1 MEHKRTL
8 IKTTLK
14 TISKIPLKTTYKLI
28 TLLTVL
34 SLTMSLT
41 GCGVIKAFMTVR
53 DNDSNT
59 KEETANDGNDETET
73 ANNGNSG
80 DSTLNDGSNSSGE
93 GAVNNGTDSSGNDA
107 DTSKDGGE
115 TKDGSETKDGGETK
129 DDIKTKES
137 DSAKD
142 TNADSSAGKST
153 LDDNTEFEHK
163 IPVSEGKDRLLS
175 RQELKT
181 VEEDLNSVRF
191 NGFTSQ
197 EFSSP
202 ENIYWDEVFYNEAMI
217 ETPGIDRA
225 KIEQEYLEKMGWD
238 EIYIDLG
245 WIGKPQVEE
254 FMEETSGIPAN
265 DAKHPLTWEYL
276 PDDDLYVS
284 AHGDTNYMP
293 ITLDSGTI
301 EGDEIHLYY
310 TVTDYDSYEHPFE
323 LIIKETATGYRFI
336 SNLWTPPEGRD
347 EAVRKVYE
355 QIITEYENGIRDHL
369 SGEQFMGRNMSPV
382 ASWTYTKN
390 ASDGRDPLELTGYYM
405 EDLNHDGYDELIIG
419 EITQDKIMPVFE
431 IRSIRLGSWNRV
443 CMSNDDFQYYLAQ
456 DGCVYE
462 YNLNEPTRYE
472 SLIKERIEGA
482 YHFLEPVEG
491 VIRSP
496 MEDDS
501 GTNPYFFVKD
511 SITPREGDHISKEMY
526 KGFFGKAQKEYRDI
540 PYTTFE

>member
-1 MEHKRTL
+1 M
-8 IKTTLK
+8 
-14 TISKIPLKTTYKLI
+14 
-28 TLLTVL
+28 
-34 SLTMSLT
+34 
-41 GCGVIKAFMTVR
+41 IKALMTVR
-53 DNDSNT
+53 DNASNT
-59 KEETANDGNDETET
+59 KDETANDGNDGTDT
-73 ANNGNSG
+73 ANDGTSG
-80 DSTLNDGSNSSGE
+80 DITSDD
-93 GAVNNGTDSSGNDA
+93 GAVNDGTDSSGNDA
-107 DTSKDGGE
+107 DTSKDGSETNDGST
-115 TKDGSETKDGGETK
+115 TKDT
-129 DDIKTKES
+129 
-137 DSAKD
+137 DSNDKAK
-142 TNADSSAGKST
+142 ADSSDGKTT

-163 IPVSEGKDRLLS
+163 IPVTEGKDRLLS

-181 VEEDLNSVRF
+181 VEEDLNSIRF

-202 ENIYWDEVFYNEAMI
+202 EDIYWDEVFYNEAMI
-217 ETPGIDRA
+217 ETPGIDRN
-225 KIEQEYLEKMGWD
+225 KIEQEYMEKMGWD
-238 EIYIDLG
+238 ELYIEIG

-276 PDDDLYVS
+276 PDDDIYVS

-355 QIITEYENGIRDHL
+355 QVITEYENGIRDHL
-369 SGEQFMGRNMSPV
+369 SGEQFIERNMSPV

-431 IRSIRLGSWNRV
+431 IRSIRLGSWSRV

-462 YNLNEPTRYE
+462 YNLNEATRYE
-472 SLIKERIEGA
+472 SLIKERLESA
-482 YHFLEPVEG
+482 YHFLVPVEG

-526 KGFFGKAQKEYRDI
+526 KGYFGKAQKEYRDI